1 MYQCT
6 RGEAERTP
14 IWLSPIWPMIEW
26 GHVISRISMLIA
38 SLICAKQDKT
48 NASPGRS
55 SGPTFRGRS
64 FHKYERP
71 FTEHPKE

>member
-6 RGEAERTP
+6 RGQAERTP

-38 SLICAKQDKT
+38 SLICAKQDKCF
-48 NASPGRS
+48 S
-55 SGPTFRGRS
+55 
-64 FHKYERP
+64 RP
-71 FTEHPKE
+71 QFWPDFSREQCSQT